1 MALMSSFDS
10 KVNRNFRTSSVL
22 LEIKKSHLV
31 NPVHGDGKDVL
42 YITDLDTDVSPLQH
56 PLYDPDADVVYVD
69 MRGYSDMSRTGEFNV
84 KPNMDSE
91 LQLLRAKLELCWMRC
106 TSNELYSAF
115 GYANE
120 IYVRWFTT
128 HISSMKSL
136 TPAQDTKLRALVAL
150 FNIGQYYN
158 NITEPALITRYYRL
172 ISQTF
177 YIPMED
183 VEQVASSITQTF
195 PRDLSEFVEA
205 VREANISTRLNDLNE
220 VTILN
225 TLSRA
230 WFFTANPGPVIGLA
244 VEYPPAFCALVSM
257 ATKYRLFKK
266 TGIGAIVEQNT
277 RRDAHNNH
285 VRAINILIDQKVGE
299 PHPGKYRDYGMEQ
312 YPINAMAI
320 PDFNVYEVGAESD
333 VFARVLAGAAAG
345 TLAGLLTIGI
355 IKFIGWVTGS
365 GSAGGGGSGGSSSSN
380 KAKELENIRQET
392 REIIA
397 KSNAALVKAATYKMP
412 DAPSVSINKMIEDVL
427 ANTKKLNE
435 QTDQLKKENE
445 EKSDSEAAHA
455 PRPSNMTSFAVHHDA
470 TELLNKHFHGED
482 LIAALALLDVCKPSD
497 QDDGV
502 AIAKMLIEIDS
513 KTPLFKSKCYVF
525 AGLLATGK
533 LTLPMLLTFAAM
545 EDAGYERLV
554 QAFNCFEEGWNI
566 TLSSIEQIIKAA
578 DHENEQAIREF
589 KEINASFEEELESIR
604 SEVAKMDEKGLD
616 ISADDFKLIDAED
629 RKLMLN
635 EQALAAIRSIKDADA
650 MDHVD
655 PRITALEGRYV
666 ELVKSRTDK
675 VKKLTEV
682 YDKISI
688 DNADLKIEVGHT
700 RTLINAILMNMS
712 KIFKP
717 IRKASNLAGIHLHTF
732 LSLAA
737 KFDHAVEK
745 INKTFEKQSKE

>member
-312 YPINAMAI
+312 YPINVMAT
-320 PDFNVYEVGAESD
+320 PDFNYQEVGAESD
-333 VFARVLAGAAAG
+333 MLSKILAGVAAG
-345 TLAGLLTIGI
+345 SIAGLLTYGI
-355 IKFIGWVTGS
+355 VKFIEWVT
-365 GSAGGGGSGGSSSSN
+365 GGGSGGGGGSSGSSSKSIQAIQIETDDII
-380 KAKELENIRQET
+380 KKTHEAVKRAYDQQQSIGRSVGTSFEEMTEQVLKFKGKLE
-392 REIIA
+392 
-397 KSNAALVKAATYKMP
+397 
-412 DAPSVSINKMIEDVL
+412 DAGKYADVL
-427 ANTKKLNE
+427 C
-435 QTDQLKKENE
+435 
-445 EKSDSEAAHA
+445 
-455 PRPSNMTSFAVHHDA
+455 
-470 TELLNKHFHGED
+470 KHFSGED
-482 LIAALALLDVCKPSD
+482 QIAALSIYNLHAKTSKNNHKE
-497 QDDGV
+497 V
-502 AIAKMLIEIDS
+502 AEKLIEIDK
-513 KTPLFKSKCYVF
+513 KTQLFKNNGYALISLLVQNKLRASMIAAITILSGESGDINSLLNDVKEQYDEVLSKLSAF
-525 AGLLATGK
+525 TEQLKNGMPEDKLHELLAAFK
-533 LTLPMLLTFAAM
+533 AQLESSDLDKMVEMAA
-545 EDAGYERLV
+545 
-554 QAFNCFEEGWNI
+554 AFNSRIQLDELGTDI
-566 TLSSIEQIIKAA
+566 LADTTMLKA
-578 DHENEQAIREF
+578 
-589 KEINASFEEELESIR
+589 
-604 SEVAKMDEKGLD
+604 
-616 ISADDFKLIDAED
+616 
-629 RKLMLN
+629 
-635 EQALAAIRSIKDADA
+635 
-650 MDHVD
+650 
-655 PRITALEGRYV
+655 
-666 ELVKSRTDK
+666 
-675 VKKLTEV
+675 
-682 YDKISI
+682 
-688 DNADLKIEVGHT
+688 
-700 RTLINAILMNMS
+700 
-712 KIFKP
+712 
-717 IRKASNLAGIHLHTF
+717 LHTF
-732 LSLAA
+732 NPNAKLPEDAITKYHELVDYVGKKKAVVNTIVETAKSISDDDNHVVNKVAREFSSVTAHGLRAIASATRPIRAAVRFSDVYVKAYRTEAANIAAEIDKYKASLD
-737 KFDHAVEK
+737 KLE
-745 INKTFEKQSKE
+745 NKKE